1 MSIGG
6 PSAGIPQRAIAEV
19 YSPRGKNK
27 PASRRRFGLDKV
39 LLLLVM
45 LYLLVPL
52 GATLAFGLATG
63 NGINFSTYQQSF
75 SDPDFSKTILTSL
88 GLAFGAT
95 FWRSCWSHQP
105 HTGCNC

>member
-6 PSAGIPQRAIAEV
+6 TSAGIPQRAIAEV
-19 YSPRGKNK
+19 HSPRGKNK

-63 NGINFSTYQQSF
+63 NGINFSTYQHSF
-75 SDPDFSKTILTSL
+75 SDPDFSNTILTSL
-88 GLAFGAT
+88 GLDSVAT
-95 FWRSCWSHQP
+95 FLAAVW
-105 HTGCNC
+105 